1 MGMPFDLIWLAVSA
15 YVVLQVLVMMWS
27 SGKTRVA
34 AALPILVMVPVFAM
48 TIVGFVQENNLW
60 PLLLLFASPVALVY
74 VVVVALVVRLNRKP
88 TGGA

>member
-74 VVVVALVVRLNRKP
+74 VVVVALVVRLNRKQ